1 MSRKEIARSEPIGM
15 TSRTFKCLV
24 EITKQYEVRFYGKDR
39 ENAIQQAEALSEKEI
54 TDKSKCLLVNTSV
67 IDCAEY

>member
-1 MSRKEIARSEPIGM
+1 MEEIARSEPIGM
-15 TSRTFKCLV
+15 TSRTFKCVV

-39 ENAIQQAEALSEKEI
+39 ECATRQAKELSEKEI
-54 TDKSKCLLVNTSV
+54 TDNYKCLLVNKSV

>member
-39 ENAIQQAEALSEKEI
+39 ECATRQAEALSEKEI

>member
-24 EITKQYEVRFYGKDR
+24 EITKQYEVRLYGKDR

-54 TDKSKCLLVNTSV
+54 TDNKCLLVKTSV
-67 IDCAEY
+67 IGCAEY